1 MYNYLSSIVLSL
13 QIPTKINP
21 VLFIIGNSTGLK
33 SGESTVLAFTQEIAA
48 FHFHSKCRPFTIMIK
63 LTRSLTKTSRKPE
76 DTQILF
82 ISGNS
87 TGPEMLSLKS
97 GESTVLAFT
106 LEERD
111 IGGTLAVELA
121 LISHRVRL

>member
-1 MYNYLSSIVLSL
+1 MTNARPVRRHLCI
-13 QIPTKINP
+13 ITNNFHKI
-21 VLFIIGNSTGLK
+21 
-33 SGESTVLAFTQEIAA
+33 TVLAFT
-48 FHFHSKCRPFTIMIK
+48 KGCRF
-63 LTRSLTKTSRKPE
+63 LFSLKMSSFYNNDKDGKVINFAWNFEHTKTSRKPA
-76 DTQILF
+76 DTLFLF
-82 ISGNS
+82 ILGNS

-121 LISHRVRL
+121 LISHRVTI